1 MTTIATDGR
10 TVAAD
15 GMSCVGDE
23 IIDLEAQKIIVKHGR
38 VYAITGSHPL
48 GMAAI
53 DWHMAGA
60 TPGSQPGA
68 GGDIEWSLIVIEG
81 TAPIRSVTKYTSAVP
96 YPDAYPIPQAFGSG
110 CEYAMGA
117 LLHGASPLEAVEIA
131 ARLNSKTGGTIEVV
145 DIEYA
150 LGSNHVSALAA
161 E

>member
-1 MTTIATDGR
+1 MTTIAIDSR

-23 IIDLEAQKIIVKHGR
+23 IIDLDMQKIIVKYGR
-38 VYAITGSHPL
+38 VYAITGSQPL

-68 GGDIEWSLIVIEG
+68 GGNIEWSLIVIEG

-96 YPDAYPIPQAFGSG
+96 YPDVYPIPQAFGSG

-117 LLHGASPLEAVEIA
+117 LLHGASPREAVEIA
-131 ARLNSKTGGTIEVV
+131 AKLNSKTGGAIKVV
-145 DIEYA
+145 DIE
-150 LGSNHVSALAA
+150 HALAGKIVVMAA